1 MTIITLVLT
10 KNNNMK
16 YFLMI
21 CLLAM
26 ACNSTT
32 ATNTDSAEVPL
43 TKITGGY
50 FLRND
55 VILED
60 KLSCMVA
67 TTQAM
72 LDANFGY
79 GAVMGEQ
86 ATPPDFNTD
95 IVFAI
100 VAQTTDVITE
110 LAFEK
115 AVLTDGD
122 LKVTCTVKE
131 SEEQGYSSTPVALVT
146 VKRDTAIKTVSFYNG
161 DELIRKVE
169 L

>member
-1 MTIITLVLT
+1 
-10 KNNNMK
+10 MK

-21 CLLAM
+21 CLMAM
-26 ACNSTT
+26 ACNNTT
-32 ATNTDSAEVPL
+32 ATNTDSTEVPL
-43 TKITGGY
+43 TTITGGY

-55 VILED
+55 VVLAD

-67 TTQAM
+67 TSQAM

-95 IVFAI
+95 IVLAV
-100 VAQTTDVITE
+100 VAQATDMITE

-115 AVLTDGD
+115 AVLADGD
-122 LKVTCTVKE
+122 LKITCSVDDE
-131 SEEQGYSSTPVALVT
+131 EEQGYSSTPVALAT
-146 VKRDTAIKTVSFYNG
+146 VKRNTAIKTVSFYNG
-161 DELIRKVE
+161 DELIRRVE